1 MTRKIR
7 VALLLTILIAG
18 LGVAGGAVAWK
29 LSTEVEEESAQRPE
43 RPVAVEVRP
52 VSTGSIR
59 DIRRLSGSLA
69 PAAEY
74 VVAPKISGRLRHL
87 TVDIGDEV
95 ERGQVIA
102 QLEDDEQREALTET
116 MSELE
121 VSRARLDEA
130 DSAVEIARRRYERV
144 ENLFKD
150 RVASD
155 SDVDDARLELLAREA
170 ERKVTEA
177 QLRQRE
183 AAARTSEIRLSY
195 ATIAA
200 EWEEGVRRMV
210 VGQRYVDEGAL
221 LSTNDAIVSLLDID
235 RLRAVAFVTER
246 DYTRLSIGQTAL
258 VSVEAYSNR
267 QFEGRITRLAP
278 QFSETSRQARLEVE
292 IDNSSRDLKPGMFVR
307 LDVKLEERDNARLVP
322 MNALTRREGVQGLFV
337 VDRET
342 GTARFVQVTVGIIE
356 GGVAEIVEPAN
367 LAGEV
372 VTLGQNLLSDGSA
385 ITIPE
390 PRAALVARDGETPTA
405 ITAGG

>member
-1 MTRKIR
+1 
-7 VALLLTILIAG
+7 
-18 LGVAGGAVAWK
+18 VAGGAVAWK
-29 LSTEVEEESAQRPE
+29 LATEEAEESAERPA
-43 RPVAVEVRP
+43 RPVAVEVRAI
-52 VSTGSIR
+52 STGSIR
-59 DIRRLSGSLA
+59 DVRRLSGSLA

-74 VVAPKISGRLRHL
+74 LVAPKIAGRLRLL

-102 QLEDDEQREALTET
+102 QLEDDEQREALSET
-116 MSELE
+116 TAELE

-144 ENLFKD
+144 DNLFKD

-183 AAARTSEIRLSY
+183 AAVRASEIRLSY
-195 ATIAA
+195 ATILAD
-200 EWEEGVRRMV
+200 WEQGIRRMV

-235 RLRAVAFVTER
+235 RLRAIAFVTER
-246 DYTRLSIGQTAL
+246 DYTRLSIDQTAL
-258 VSVEAYSNR
+258 VSVEAYAGR

-278 QFSETSRQARLEVE
+278 QFSETSRQARVEVE
-292 IDNSSRDLKPGMFVR
+292 IDNTSRELKPGMFVR
-307 LDVKLEERDNARLVP
+307 LDVKLEERQNARLVP
-322 MNALTRREGVQGLFV
+322 MNALARREGIQGLFL

-342 GTARFVQVTVGIIE
+342 GTANFVPVKVGIIE
-356 GGVAEIVEPAN
+356 GAVAEILEPAN
-367 LAGEV
+367 MAGEV
-372 VTLGQNLLSDGSA
+372 VTLGQNLLSNGSA

-390 PRAALVARDGETPTA
+390 PRASFMASEDQVPAA
-405 ITAGG
+405 ISAGG

>member
-1 MTRKIR
+1 
-7 VALLLTILIAG
+7 
-18 LGVAGGAVAWK
+18 
-29 LSTEVEEESAQRPE
+29 
-43 RPVAVEVRP
+43 
-52 VSTGSIR
+52 
-59 DIRRLSGSLA
+59 
-69 PAAEY
+69 
-74 VVAPKISGRLRHL
+74 
-87 TVDIGDEV
+87 
-95 ERGQVIA
+95 VIA